1 MTFVIVDV
9 SFGIGLTKKFLDCH
23 IRVRFTTQD
32 FLSYPLSLL
41 PSSYSRTSTMEAPW
55 AHSAQQ
61 VLQHFDVN
69 PEIGL
74 SNSQVEKHVKVYGK
88 NGTYRGYYSP

>member
-1 MTFVIVDV
+1 MD
-9 SFGIGLTKKFLDCH
+9 
-23 IRVRFTTQD
+23 
-32 FLSYPLSLL
+32 
-41 PSSYSRTSTMEAPW
+41 APW

-74 SNSQVEKHVKVYGK
+74 SDSQVEKHVKVYGK
-88 NGTYRGYYSP
+88 NGTYRVLLFALICNKARHLTRRLRVS